1 MIPRAP
7 VCTVVGNCRAWPSAM
22 QMAFY
27 LCNDHDCRNV
37 WAVPCDG
44 HPRAPGVSCGPSA
57 PWDATLVLRRNAA
70 LTGCAVSTGVC
81 NPEDKLMIYLTVLG
95 MLLCCICIMFAVAYT
110 TFP

>member
-7 VCTVVGNCRAWPSAM
+7 VCTVVGNCRAWPSAA
-22 QMAFY
+22 QMPY
-27 LCNDHDCRNV
+27 LCYNHDCSNV

-44 HPRAPGVSCGPSA
+44 NLRAPGVSCAASA
-57 PWDATLVLRRNAA
+57 PWDATLVLRRDAA

-81 NPEDKLMIYLTVLG
+81 STENELMVYLTVLG
-95 MLLCCICIMFAVAYT
+95 MLLCCICIMFAVACT